1 MHSLESNKYGGGELS
16 DRLAGSC
23 GGGGYRRIRK
33 GLEPLPIYSL
43 AIPIIQF
50 GITKGIGFICIL
62 VPLGISWYNESLG
75 DLGLIKKG
83 SGALFPEILIF
94 HIFSFLV

>member
-23 GGGGYRRIRK
+23 GGGGGVQTRKERIRAPPHLFPSYTHYTVMDYK
-33 GLEPLPIYSL
+33 GNKF
-43 AIPIIQF
+43 IP
-50 GITKGIGFICIL
+50 IL

-83 SGALFPEILIF
+83 SGRYSLRF
-94 HIFSFLV
+94 